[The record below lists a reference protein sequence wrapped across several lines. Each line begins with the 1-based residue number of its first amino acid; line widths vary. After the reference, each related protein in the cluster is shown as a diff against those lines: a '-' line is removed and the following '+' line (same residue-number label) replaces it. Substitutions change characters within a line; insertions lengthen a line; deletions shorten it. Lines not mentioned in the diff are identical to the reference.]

1 METFLYNR
9 PNIININTILRQVVP
24 FLLNY
29 QNFPIGKGFE
39 ELENFPP
46 RGGACPG
53 GQFSKGEYITGTA
66 YFRRKYMTLT
76 EKTVDFPPRAAR
88 RIQFNIEGDFP
99 RPFLNEITSPPL

>member
-1 METFLYNR
+1 MKLNKTLCLCLGGEEEESSTCTGGGRIYRFAY
-9 PNIININTILRQVVP
+9 PAQPVP
-24 FLLNY
+24 EG
-29 QNFPIGKGFE
+29 NFQKV
-39 ELENFPP
+39 N
-46 RGGACPG
+46 
-53 GQFSKGEYITGTA
+53 ITGTA